1 MSADLAHPA
10 TPPTPSH
17 SVEAM
22 LEALKRKLVTT
33 ATELQSTV
41 DRLASKEGELE
52 MEKREHQLTTTKL
65 TTLLRKRSSAGS
77 DTPNSNNSNTPRDE
91 HATTDVGLLHQ
102 QIGMLQQQLR
112 ASQEKEAQMRTQL
125 AASAEQYEKLRL
137 LTLEGFRAQR
147 AADHAAA
154 SQQQQSAPDLAE
166 PDASTHSA
174 SSPTTTDEEQTQHAA
189 ATTTTPAAS
198 TAGAVPATPAA
209 LKQQPSAI
217 VEAVRLALQ
226 PLPRPHAELSYS
238 AQMWRRPAEH
248 AQPRVGM
255 PRSRSDM
262 TGVAS
267 LGANQPLSRSASG
280 VSAAARVAP
289 LAGTTNQPLS
299 RSASGVSASLSS
311 LVTAAAHH
319 TNPSPTVGPEGSEA
333 AHSASVLASP
343 GAVTASPV
351 MQSRTSVPFGYKEGA
366 ICVEPPKRQRTVS
379 TVLHSP
385 RAGSGS

>member
-154 SQQQQSAPDLAE
+154 SQQQQQSAPDLAE
-166 PDASTHSA
+166 PDASTQSA

-248 AQPRVGM
+248 AQPEGHAAVAFDR
-255 PRSRSDM
+255 RASR
-262 TGVAS
+262 AR
-267 LGANQPLSRSASG
+267 ANQPLSRSASG

-289 LAGTTNQPLS
+289 LAGTTNQPQPQRL
-299 RSASGVSASLSS
+299 RVSASLSS

-333 AHSASVLASP
+333 AASASVLASP

>member
-1 MSADLAHPA
+1 
-10 TPPTPSH
+10 
-17 SVEAM
+17 
-22 LEALKRKLVTT
+22 
-33 ATELQSTV
+33 
-41 DRLASKEGELE
+41 
-52 MEKREHQLTTTKL
+52 
-65 TTLLRKRSSAGS
+65 
-77 DTPNSNNSNTPRDE
+77 
-91 HATTDVGLLHQ
+91 
-102 QIGMLQQQLR
+102 MLQQQLR

-166 PDASTHSA
+166 PDASTQSA
-174 SSPTTTDEEQTQHAA
+174 SSPTTTDEEQTQHA

-311 LVTAAAHH
+311 LVTAAD
-319 TNPSPTVGPEGSEA
+319 S
-333 AHSASVLASP
+333 
-343 GAVTASPV
+343 
-351 MQSRTSVPFGYKEGA
+351 QSRSSS
-366 ICVEPPKRQRTVS
+366 R
-379 TVLHSP
+379 
-385 RAGSGS
+385 